1 MLFISI
7 SPIHSWTVFL
17 VAVEYFQEESLC
29 MLNIESPLECVKSEG
44 GEHDEKKW
52 RSFAFSSS
60 AQSLAAQPNAHS
72 GTAKN
77 IKIAQSR
84 IRAIV
89 RIKTEMPLFLRY
101 RPELRCLAAFQMGV
115 RLVEYFSMAQSRHAV
130 VSGRSLPEVPH
141 AHFVR
146 P

>member
-84 IRAIV
+84 IRTIV
-89 RIKTEMPLFLRY
+89 RIKN
-101 RPELRCLAAFQMGV
+101 GD
-115 RLVEYFSMAQSRHAV
+115 AV
-130 VSGRSLPEVPH
+130 ISQIQAGIKMLGRISDGSET
-141 AHFVR
+141 R
-146 P
+146 